1 MAFILQVD
9 GDRWR
14 SHVRSVRDSVQAV
27 ADTRLVP
34 VIKGNGYGLG
44 QATLSRESASLGCD
58 VVAVGT
64 VFEVEDV
71 LAHTLADVVVL
82 EPFEPRDHAACLAW
96 AKLAERWDAG
106 RVIRTV
112 ASASALR
119 ALPESLP
126 AARVIIEART
136 SMQRFGLTQQ
146 QAARVV
152 GEAGGAAVDGRVDI
166 VGLTLHLPL
175 VQPSAPADGDPTGTR
190 RVQEVF
196 SWINLWNGITSEAHS
211 SRRIW
216 LSHLDDLEL
225 AAVRRA
231 VDNPMNMRI
240 GSRLWLGERAA
251 LSARGTVLAV
261 HPLPGRS
268 PVGYRQRTGPR
279 DGTLI
284 VVSGGTAHGIGLSAP
299 SPAASLRQRVVTAG
313 TGALDAAGRSLSP
326 FTWQGGQR
334 WFAETPHQHHS
345 MLWLPRGCA
354 VPEVGDQL
362 IADVRFT
369 TTRFDSVI
377 GLDLDS
383 IP

>member
-14 SHVRSVRDSVQAV
+14 SHVRMVRDSVATV

-34 VIKGNGYGLG
+34 VVKGNGYGLG
-44 QATLSRESASLGCD
+44 QSTLGRETSSLGCD

-64 VFEVEDV
+64 AFEVEEV

-82 EPFEPRDHAACLAW
+82 EPFEPRDHAASAAWSRLAQ
-96 AKLAERWDAG
+96 RWDAG
-106 RVIRTV
+106 RIIRTV
-112 ASASALR
+112 ASTSGLGALSDSI
-119 ALPESLP
+119 PG
-126 AARVIIEART
+126 ARVIIEGRT
-136 SMQRFGLTQQ
+136 SMQRFGFTQQ
-146 QAARVV
+146 QVTRVMNEWRAR
-152 GEAGGAAVDGRVDI
+152 AVDGRVEV

-175 VQPSAPADGDPTGTR
+175 VQPSAPASNDSAATG
-190 RVQEVF
+190 RVQEVLT
-196 SWINLWNGITSEAHS
+196 WINLWNSITADAHP
-211 SRRIW
+211 SRSIW
-216 LSHLDDLEL
+216 LSHLDDGEI
-225 AAVRRA
+225 AAVRQA
-231 VDNPMNMRI
+231 THNPLNVRI

-251 LSARGTVLAV
+251 LSARGAVLAV

-279 DGTLI
+279 DGTVVI
-284 VVSGGTAHGIGLSAP
+284 VSGGTAHGIGLSAP
-299 SPAASLRQRVVTAG
+299 SPVASLRQRVVAAG

-326 FTWQGGQR
+326 FTWQGRQR

-354 VPEVGDQL
+354 IPEVGDHL

-377 GLDLDS
+377 GLEVES
-383 IP
+383 VE